1 MKTVLILKLMLPTF
15 SKRRA
20 GQTLVLVILAMA
32 VSLAAGLAISSRS
45 LSSLKSS
52 SFSTQSSTAYH
63 AAEAG
68 AEEALMWLTDG
79 THTDGLISG
88 SIPRPYVGG
97 GTLTGARYDY
107 SIDVGGGGSANYSLH
122 LDKDKTQEIKLN
134 GITGPKNVD
143 ICWGLSGDT
152 GDDASIE
159 MLLVTGDAGSGY
171 TLSQKIGVNGSS
183 TFGGQPLNNG
193 FDAPPSGD
201 GTYRHCRNVSWPGG
215 EKAQLLRIKALYNN
229 TSAVVKPTTITLPAQ
244 AFIVTSTGVAGESIR
259 KLEVTKTLPAL
270 PEIFDFAIF
279 TPADLTK

>member
-1 MKTVLILKLMLPTF
+1 MKTVLILERMLPAF
-15 SKRRA
+15 IKQRS

-52 SFSTQSSTAYH
+52 SFSTQSSAAYH

-79 THTDGLISG
+79 VHTDGLISG
-88 SIPRPYVGG
+88 SIPRPYTSSGS
-97 GTLTGARYDY
+97 LTGAAY
-107 SIDVGGGGSANYSLH
+107 SYTIDVGGGGSANYPLH

-134 GITGPKNVD
+134 GIVGPKNLD

-159 MLLVTGDAGSGY
+159 MLLIIGDAGSGY

-183 TFGGQPLNNG
+183 TLGGLPLNNG
-193 FDAPPSGD
+193 FDTLPSGD
-201 GTYRHCRNVSWPGG
+201 GVYRHCRNVSWLVN
-215 EKAQLLRIKALYNN
+215 EKAQLLRVKALYNN
-229 TSAVVKPTTITLPAQ
+229 TSAVVKPATITLPAQ
-244 AFIVTSTGVAGESIR
+244 AFIVNSTGTAGESIR